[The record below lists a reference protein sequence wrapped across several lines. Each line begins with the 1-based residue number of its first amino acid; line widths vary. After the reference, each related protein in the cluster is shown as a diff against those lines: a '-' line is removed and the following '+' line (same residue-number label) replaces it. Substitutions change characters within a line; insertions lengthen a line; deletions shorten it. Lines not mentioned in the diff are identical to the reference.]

1 MQSPTNVP
9 PISDEL
15 HDLPELRRKSVEP
28 KGVLQ
33 KNLKVFL
40 YLGAAA
46 LVIIA
51 AIFSSGGKKTPNGQS
66 ASGKGAPPQP
76 TVQDNTD
83 NNVQDLKNQLAA
95 ERLKEQ
101 QQAAVAAASTGDTS
115 LATATSA
122 QQAAAAAYGPT
133 GQPVP
138 CVPGQPCSQA
148 TYGQQNAA
156 QPQLSPAQ
164 QQAQQLAAKERE
176 LAFNARFA
184 SNLVYVHGI
193 DTAAQSRG
201 QEGGA
206 PGGYQLPLD
215 RNPASSAS
223 ATASNLI
230 AQRAAGEQPS
240 PPPDPLAG
248 KHNTEVNIDSAVG
261 QPYVI
266 YEGLTMDTVLMN
278 RLDGDA
284 VGPVKVLVSN
294 PVYSHDR
301 QHVLIPEGT
310 IVLGEAKKIGTPGFG
325 QQRRLAV
332 VFHRMIMPDG
342 YSVDLDQFQGLDQIG
357 EEGLKDKVN
366 NHYLEI
372 FGTSIALGVIAGAAQ
387 ITQGGGVYGGSGSQ
401 AFTNGTASSVSQS
414 ATTILDH
421 FIQIPPTIT
430 IREGHRVKVYFTQDM
445 LLPAYE
451 NHTIPQTY

>member
-1 MQSPTNVP
+1 MQSPSTTP
-9 PISDEL
+9 PLNTEL
-15 HDLPELRRKSVEP
+15 QDFPELRRNAREP

-33 KNLKVFL
+33 KNLKVLL
-40 YLGAAA
+40 YLAAA
-46 LVIIA
+46 LLVILA
-51 AIFSSGGKKTPNGQS
+51 AVFSSVGRKGATGKAAPAKD
-66 ASGKGAPPQP
+66 APPQP

-101 QQAAVAAASTGDTS
+101 QQAANASTVDPV
-115 LATATSA
+115 LAMATPA
-122 QQAAAAAYGPT
+122 QRAAAAAYSPT
-133 GQPVP
+133 GQTMP
-138 CVPGQPCSQA
+138 CNPGQPCPQA
-148 TYGQQNAA
+148 SYGQQMPS
-156 QPQLSPAQ
+156 QPQLTPAQ

-176 LAFNARFA
+176 LAYNSRFA
-184 SNLVYVHGI
+184 SNLAYVHQENTPAQLH
-193 DTAAQSRG
+193 DT
-201 QEGGA
+201 EGA
-206 PGGYQLPLD
+206 LAGGTDFTTSQ
-215 RNPASSAS
+215 NSATSSSSAP
-223 ATASNLI
+223 SNLV
-230 AQRAAGEQPS
+230 APRAAGEWQSQAADSPS
-240 PPPDPLAG
+240 V
-248 KHNTEVNIDSAVG
+248 KHNPEVNIDSAVG

-301 QHVLIPEGT
+301 QHVLIPDGT
-310 IVLGEAKKIGTPGFG
+310 IVLGEARKIGSVGFG

-342 YSVDLDQFQGLDQIG
+342 YSVDLDQFHGLDQIG

-372 FGTSIALGVIAGAAQ
+372 FGTSIALGVLAGAAQ

-401 AFTNGTASSVSQS
+401 VFTNGATSSVSQS
-414 ATTILDH
+414 ATTIMDR
-421 FIQIPPTIT
+421 FMQIPPNIT